1 MIMKQLFSIILLFS
15 SISITVHAQ
24 ELSYDIE
31 AGMAVGKQ
39 IPRYDATSSWGI
51 GIRAGGNVHY
61 TLPCQVVLSTG
72 LFFLQKRTELDGETM
87 YPIYTNIGWDKM
99 WTKVHRLNY
108 LQLPLL
114 TGYDIDCGGDVSIC
128 PQVGFFVNYGIGGKQ
143 TIYDFTTLDA
153 PEYPFE
159 NTRDYTNNPF
169 KVEEVSTYS
178 RWDMGLM
185 LALRISYRKV
195 GIKVSYEK
203 GFINTGGV
211 YDSRTRTWNIGMS
224 YML

>member
-1 MIMKQLFSIILLFS
+1 MKQLFSIILLFS

-31 AGMAVGKQ
+31 VGMAVGKQ

-61 TLPCQVVLSTG
+61 TLPCGIVFSSG
-72 LFFLQKRTELDGETM
+72 LFFEQKRTELEGETG
-87 YPIYTNIGWDKM
+87 YSPDINTGWDRM

-114 TGYDIDCGGDVSIC
+114 AGYDIDCGGEVSIC
-128 PQVGFFVNYGIGGKQ
+128 PQIGFFVDYGIGGKQ

-153 PEYPFE
+153 PEHPFE

-185 LALRISYRKV
+185 LALRISYHKI
-195 GIKVSYEK
+195 GIKVGYEK
-203 GFINTGGV
+203 GFIRTGGI
-211 YDSRTRTWNIGMS
+211 YDPRTRTWNIGMT

>member
-1 MIMKQLFSIILLFS
+1 MKQLFSIILLFS
-15 SISITVHAQ
+15 SISMTVHAQ

-31 AGMAVGKQ
+31 VGMAVGKQ
-39 IPRYDATSSWGI
+39 VPRYDATSSWGI

-61 TLPCQVVLSTG
+61 TLPCQVVFSSG
-72 LFFLQKRTELDGETM
+72 LFFEQKRTELDGKTM
-87 YPIYTNIGWDKM
+87 YSPDINTGWDRM

-114 TGYDIDCGGDVSIC
+114 AGYDIDCGGNVSIC
-128 PQVGFFVNYGIGGKQ
+128 PQIGFFVDYGLGGKQ

-169 KVEEVSTYS
+169 KVQEVSTYS

-185 LALRISYRKV
+185 LALRISYHKI
-195 GIKVSYEK
+195 GIKVGYEK
-203 GFINTGGV
+203 GFIRTGGI
-211 YDSRTRTWNIGMS
+211 YDPRTRTWNIGMT

>member
-1 MIMKQLFSIILLFS
+1 MKQLFSIILLFS

-31 AGMAVGKQ
+31 VGMAVGKQ

-61 TLPCQVVLSTG
+61 TLPCGIVFSSG
-72 LFFLQKRTELDGETM
+72 LFFEQKRTELEGKTGYSPDINT
-87 YPIYTNIGWDKM
+87 GWDRM

-114 TGYDIDCGGDVSIC
+114 AGYDIDCGGDVSIC
-128 PQVGFFVNYGIGGKQ
+128 PQIGFFVDYGIGGKQ

-153 PEYPFE
+153 PEHPFE

-185 LALRISYRKV
+185 LALRISYHKI
-195 GIKVSYEK
+195 GIKVGYEK
-203 GFINTGGV
+203 GFIRTGGI
-211 YDSRTRTWNIGMS
+211 YDPRTRTWNIGMT

>member
-1 MIMKQLFSIILLFS
+1 MKQLFSIILLFS
-15 SISITVHAQ
+15 SISMTIHAQ

-31 AGMAVGKQ
+31 VGMAVGKQ
-39 IPRYDATSSWGI
+39 VPRYDATSSWGI

-61 TLPCQVVLSTG
+61 TLPCQVVFSSG
-72 LFFLQKRTELDGETM
+72 LFFEQKRTELDGKTM
-87 YPIYTNIGWDKM
+87 YAVDTNIGWDRM

-114 TGYDIDCGGDVSIC
+114 AGYDIDCGGDVSIC
-128 PQVGFFVNYGIGGKQ
+128 PQIGFFVDYGIGGKQ

-169 KVEEVSTYS
+169 KVQEVSTYS

-185 LALRISYRKV
+185 LALRISYHKI
-195 GIKVSYEK
+195 GIKVGYEK
-203 GFINTGGV
+203 GFIRTGGI
-211 YDSRTRTWNIGMS
+211 YDPRTRTWNVGMT

>member
-1 MIMKQLFSIILLFS
+1 MKQLFSIILLFS
-15 SISITVHAQ
+15 SISMTVHAQ

-31 AGMAVGKQ
+31 VGMAVGKQ
-39 IPRYDATSSWGI
+39 VPRYDATSSWGI

-61 TLPCQVVLSTG
+61 TLPCQVVFSSG
-72 LFFLQKRTELDGETM
+72 LFFEQKRTELDGKTM
-87 YPIYTNIGWDKM
+87 YAVDTNIGWDRM

-114 TGYDIDCGGDVSIC
+114 AGYDIDCGGNVSIC
-128 PQVGFFVNYGIGGKQ
+128 PQIGFFVDYGLGGKQ

-169 KVEEVSTYS
+169 KVQEVSTYS

-185 LALRISYRKV
+185 LALRISYHKI
-195 GIKVSYEK
+195 GIKVGYEK
-203 GFINTGGV
+203 GFIRTGGI
-211 YDSRTRTWNIGMS
+211 YDPLTRTWNIGMT

>member
-1 MIMKQLFSIILLFS
+1 MKQLFSIILLFS
-15 SISITVHAQ
+15 SILITVHAQ

-31 AGMAVGKQ
+31 VGMAVGKQ
-39 IPRYDATSSWGI
+39 VPRYDATSSWGI

-61 TLPCQVVLSTG
+61 TLPCQVVFSSG
-72 LFFLQKRTELDGETM
+72 LFFEQKRTELDGKTM
-87 YPIYTNIGWDKM
+87 YAVDTNIGWDRM

-114 TGYDIDCGGDVSIC
+114 AGYDIDCGGDVSIC
-128 PQVGFFVNYGIGGKQ
+128 PQIGFFVDYGIGGMQ

-169 KVEEVSTYS
+169 KVQEVSSYS

-185 LALRISYRKV
+185 LALRISYHKI
-195 GIKVSYEK
+195 GIKVGYEK
-203 GFINTGGV
+203 GFIRTGGI
-211 YDSRTRTWNIGMS
+211 YDPRTRTWNIGMT

>member
-61 TLPCQVVLSTG
+61 TLPCGIVFSSG
-72 LFFLQKRTELDGETM
+72 LFFEQKRTELEGETG
-87 YPIYTNIGWDKM
+87 YSPDINTGWDRM

-114 TGYDIDCGGDVSIC
+114 AGYDIDCGGDVSIC

>member
-1 MIMKQLFSIILLFS
+1 MKQLFSIILLFS

-31 AGMAVGKQ
+31 VGMAVGKQ

-61 TLPCQVVLSTG
+61 TLPCGIVFSSG
-72 LFFLQKRTELDGETM
+72 LFFEQKRTELEGETG
-87 YPIYTNIGWDKM
+87 YSPDINTGWDRM

-114 TGYDIDCGGDVSIC
+114 AGYDIDCGGDVSIC
-128 PQVGFFVNYGIGGKQ
+128 PQIGFFVDYGIGGKQ

-153 PEYPFE
+153 PEHPFE

-185 LALRISYRKV
+185 LALRISYHKI
-195 GIKVSYEK
+195 GIKVGYEK
-203 GFINTGGV
+203 GFIRTGGI
-211 YDSRTRTWNIGMS
+211 YDPRTRTWNIGMT